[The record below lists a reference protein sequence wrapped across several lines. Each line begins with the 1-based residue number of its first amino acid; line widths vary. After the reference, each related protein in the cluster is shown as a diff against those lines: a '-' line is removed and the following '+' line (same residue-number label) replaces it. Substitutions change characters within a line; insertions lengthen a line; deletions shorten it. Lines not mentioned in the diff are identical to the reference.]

1 MNKTITGYKKNDR
14 NFVLECNEK
23 FDSILNSEVDKICVH
38 GNVSVL
44 GITGPSCSGKTTFAK
59 KIIGYYSSKNIRV
72 HTVSLDDFYRDMYS
86 DKSAIDT
93 KNVDFD
99 SPDTM
104 DMEEIEKFFHG
115 LQKHGRA
122 EKPVFDFLIGGRG
135 KPESVEV
142 KQGDIVI
149 FEGIQLLY
157 PEIYR
162 LFKQMGGESIFISPE
177 SGISVGDRV
186 FPAEQIRLYRRLV
199 RDSNFRN
206 SNFNITFDMWDG
218 VRRNEELNIF
228 PHIEEC
234 DIRIDTTQAYEINI
248 LKPYIEKY
256 LGAVAK
262 DNEYYEKAQSIL
274 SDFSDIQAIDA
285 SVLPENSIYKEFV

>member
-1 MNKTITGYKKNDR
+1 MSKTITGYKKIDKNY
-14 NFVLECNEK
+14 VLECNER
-23 FDSILNSEVDKICVH
+23 FDSILNSAVDKICVH
-38 GNVSVL
+38 GNVKVL

-72 HTVSLDDFYRDMYS
+72 HKISLDDFYKDMYS

-104 DMEEIEKFFHG
+104 DMEEISKFIHQ
-115 LQKHGRA
+115 LCECGRA

-135 KPESVEV
+135 KPEQVEV
-142 KQGDIVI
+142 KWGDIVI

-157 PEIYR
+157 PEIYK
-162 LFKQMGGESIFISPE
+162 LFRQMGGESIFISPE
-177 SGISVGDRV
+177 SNIAVGDLL

-206 SNFNITFDMWDG
+206 SNFNITFDMWSG
-218 VRRNEELNIF
+218 VRRNEDLNIF
-228 PHIEEC
+228 PYMDEC
-234 DIRIDTTQAYEINI
+234 DIRIDTTQSYELNI
-248 LKPYIEKY
+248 LKPYLVKC
-256 LGAVAK
+256 LGESDVK
-262 DNEYYEKAQSIL
+262 NEYYEKAQEIL
-274 SDFSDIQAIDA
+274 SYFSNIEGIDA
-285 SVLPENSIYKEFV
+285 SVLPANSMYKEFV